1 MKKTLYEILGVHPK
15 ATAQE
20 IDAAYIARVDELKF
34 ATMQDPNKLR
44 VLQQSKELLSDPVQR
59 ATYDASLAKLD
70 APASAVSMEEP
81 EPTVLQKWGKWIA
94 AAAVLLVLF
103 VLWPKRAAVPP
114 PPPSPAK
121 QAATEPVPPPQF
133 TAPAQSTI
141 AAPPVSAEPP
151 TLEVPANPIAGEWS
165 CTDAISGR
173 TGRYNFQQDAIV
185 KIAPGDGPATESKY
199 ELAGKTLTLTDTA
212 KVVTF
217 TVEERTTRK
226 MILNTGAEGRRVVCT
241 R

>member
-1 MKKTLYEILGVHPK
+1 MKKTLYEILGVDPK

-20 IDAAYIARVDELKF
+20 INAAYIARIDELKT

-44 VLQQSKELLSDPVQR
+44 VLQQSKEILSDAIQR
-59 ATYDASLAKLD
+59 TAYDASLAKPET
-70 APASAVSMEEP
+70 PASAVSQDEP
-81 EPTVLQKWGKWIA
+81 EPSFPPKWGKWIA
-94 AAAVLLVLF
+94 AVVVLVGIF

-114 PPPSPAK
+114 PPPPAK
-121 QAATEPVPPPQF
+121 RGAAELALAPQLAPPVPATN
-133 TAPAQSTI
+133 TAPA
-141 AAPPVSAEPP
+141 VSAEPP

-173 TGRYNFQQDAIV
+173 TSRYNFQGDAIL
-185 KIAPGDGPATESKY
+185 KIAASDGQVTESKY

-212 KVVTF
+212 KVVTL
-217 TVEERTTRK
+217 TAEEMTTRK
-226 MILNTGAEGRRVVCT
+226 MILNTGAEGRRIVCK

>member
-1 MKKTLYEILGVHPK
+1 MKKTLYEILGVDSK

-20 IDAAYIARVDELKF
+20 INAAYIARIDELKT

-59 ATYDASLAKLD
+59 TAYDASLAKPQ
-70 APASAVSMEEP
+70 APESVVSQEEP
-81 EPTVLQKWGKWIA
+81 EPSFVHKWGKWV
-94 AAAVLLVLF
+94 AAAVVLVGLF

-114 PPPSPAK
+114 PPPPAK
-121 QAATEPVPPPQF
+121 RAAAEP
-133 TAPAQSTI
+133 APAPQLTPPVQSMN
-141 AAPPVSAEPP
+141 AAPAVSAEPP

-173 TGRYNFQQDAIV
+173 TSRYNFHQDAIL
-185 KIAPGDGPATESKY
+185 KFAAGDGQITEWKY
-199 ELAGKTLTLTDTA
+199 ELAGKTLTLTDSA
-212 KVVTF
+212 KVVTW
-217 TVEERTTRK
+217 TVEEMTTRK
-226 MILNTGAEGRRVVCT
+226 VILNTGTEGRRLVCI